1 METNPGNYKICF
13 RCVMDTSDPEISF
26 DASGNC
32 NHCTDYMRRSEVE
45 HPGSAEREIRLA
57 NIVSMIKEAGKGRE
71 YDCIIGVSGG
81 VDSTYVAYTVKKLGL
96 RPLAVHLDNGWDSAL
111 AVKNIER
118 IVQKLKIDL
127 HTHVLDWDEFKD
139 LQLAFLKASTPDSE
153 IPTDHAIHAVL
164 LQQAQRH
171 GLQYII
177 GGSNMAT
184 EGIMPLA
191 WSQGIRDWKYIQS
204 VHRQFGSRPLRSF
217 PHFTILDL
225 LYYQA
230 IKRLKF
236 IYILNFLPYVKSEAM
251 RAIQDELGWVYYG
264 GKHYESV
271 YTRFFQAY
279 ILPRKFGFDKRRGH
293 LSTLICSG
301 QLTREDAL
309 RELEREI
316 CPEALLM
323 EDRQFVIKKLG
334 ITEAEFE
341 AIMAAPQ
348 RRFLDYPSYEN
359 SLLFGLLV
367 KGYRRLKNHKAQ
379 RAAGRTL
386 MPENVDNSRPQ
397 EPPLGI
403 ATNTAPE
410 HITRHPAAKS

>member
-1 METNPGNYKICF
+1 
-13 RCVMDTSDPEISF
+13 MDTSDPEISF
-26 DASGNC
+26 DDSGNC
-32 NHCTDYMRRSEVE
+32 SHCTDYMRRAEAQ
-45 HPGSAEREIRLA
+45 HLGSTEREIRLA
-57 NIVSMIKEAGKGRE
+57 NIVSLIKQAGKGRD

-118 IVQKLKIDL
+118 IVQKLKVDL
-127 HTHVLDWDEFKD
+127 YTHVLDWDEFKD

-164 LQQAQRH
+164 LQQAHQH

-191 WSQGIRDWKYIQS
+191 WSQGIRDWKYISS
-204 VHRQFGSRPLRSF
+204 VHARFGSHPLRSF
-217 PHFTILDL
+217 PHFTISDL
-225 LYYQA
+225 LYYHA

-236 IYILNFLPYVKSEAM
+236 VYILNFLPYVKSDAM
-251 RAIQDELGWVYYG
+251 RTIQEELGWVYYG

-301 QLTREDAL
+301 QLTREEAL

-316 CPEALLM
+316 CPEELLS

-334 ITEAEFE
+334 ITEVEFE

-348 RRFLDYPSYEN
+348 RRFVDFPSYEN
-359 SLLFGLLV
+359 SLFFGPLV
-367 KGYRRLKNHKAQ
+367 NGYRWLRNRGAQ
-379 RAAGRTL
+379 RTAGRSSA
-386 MPENVDNSRPQ
+386 PGQIVNSRQQ
-397 EPPLGI
+397 ETRLGS
-403 ATNTAPE
+403 AAKTAPQN
-410 HITRHPAAKS
+410 ISRNPVAKS